1 MNRLSII
8 SAFLIIFLIF
18 AGCSKLKEDMLEGTW
33 ELINVSDIES
43 PDYFEWD
50 FNNSV
55 LTITRILKSN
65 PSNRVVTDTGLYRL
79 KTSFMS
85 TELRIDNTSV
95 ELYNNDWVI
104 IELKKDRFS
113 MKMDIEG
120 GILYREFSK
129 IP

>member
-8 SAFLIIFLIF
+8 PAIVIIFLIF

-33 ELINVSDIES
+33 ELVNVADIEATHF
-43 PDYFEWD
+43 FEWD
-50 FNNSV
+50 FSNSV
-55 LTITRILKSN
+55 LTITRVLKSN
-65 PSNRVVTDTGLYRL
+65 PSSRVVTDTGLYRL
-79 KTSFMS
+79 KTSFTS

-95 ELYNNDWVI
+95 QLYNNDWDI
-104 IELKKDRFS
+104 IELRKDRFS